1 MQDNKNKKDQID
13 NRNTEKNYQFYPP
26 YPYMEP
32 YIEDDEI
39 DLYELYLVL
48 KKRKKIIFK
57 TVLAFLIFA
66 ILYLVKTTPLYKA
79 SSTIVPLSLS
89 PTFSLASLAT
99 IASNFGVSISSRTS
113 QNILEAVL
121 NSRELREKVIEKV
134 NLMPYFY
141 NETALKKSFVY
152 KIKKSIKNLFH
163 IKTKPPTIHE
173 IADSTFKKYI
183 DISSDRKV
191 GTISINTYFKDPI
204 LAYKINIAVL
214 NITQD
219 IINKK
224 TFTLAKLERIYL
236 EKQLKQAEE
245 SLKKAEKAF
254 FDFVKKYEIMYGI
267 IDVKDQTSFTTNE
280 YANLKA
286 QLLSLQ
292 AKLKAMKEFYTSND
306 PKVKAVESQIA
317 FIKEKINKI
326 LKRKKENISPEI
338 PFMLTP
344 DLAKKYINLKRNLEI
359 AQTIYIILRKQYEI
373 AKIQEQKE
381 KIAFQVIDKPYVPSY
396 PAKPK
401 KKLIIIVA
409 LISGLFFGVFLAF
422 FKEWWENIKKEHENK
437 EVKT

>member
-48 KKRKKIIFK
+48 KKRKKIIFR

-79 SSTIVPLSLS
+79 SSTIVPLSSSSTSSLG
-89 PTFSLASLAT
+89 SLAALA
-99 IASNFGVSISSRTS
+99 SSFGVNLPGGSS
-113 QNILEAVL
+113 QDILEAVL
-121 NSRELREKVIEKV
+121 NSRELRKKVIEKL

-152 KIKKSIKNLFH
+152 KIKKSIKDFFH

-183 DISSDRKV
+183 DISSDKKL
-191 GTISINTYFKDPI
+191 GTININTYFKDPI
-204 LAYKINIAVL
+204 LAYKINLTIL

-224 TFTLAKLERIYL
+224 TFTLAKLQRIYL

-245 SLKKAEKAF
+245 NLKKTERAF
-254 FDFVKKYEIMYGI
+254 FDFAKKYGVM
-267 IDVKDQTSFTTNE
+267 DVKDQATFTTNE

-317 FIKEKINKI
+317 FIKEKINKL
-326 LKRKKENISPEI
+326 LKSEKENISPEI

-359 AQTIYIILRKQYEI
+359 AQTIYITLRKQYEI
-373 AKIQEQKE
+373 AKAQEQKE

-437 EVKT
+437 EVRT

>member
-1 MQDNKNKKDQID
+1 LQDNKNKKDQID

-48 KKRKKIIFK
+48 KKRKKIIFR

-79 SSTIVPLSLS
+79 SSTIVPLSSSSTSSLG
-89 PTFSLASLAT
+89 SLAALA
-99 IASNFGVSISSRTS
+99 SSFGVNLPGGSS
-113 QNILEAVL
+113 QDILEAVL
-121 NSRELREKVIEKV
+121 NSRELRKKVIEKL

-152 KIKKSIKNLFH
+152 KIKKSIKDFFH

-183 DISSDRKV
+183 DISSDKKL
-191 GTISINTYFKDPI
+191 GTININTYFKDPI
-204 LAYKINIAVL
+204 LAYKINLTIL

-224 TFTLAKLERIYL
+224 TFTLAKLQRIYL

-245 SLKKAEKAF
+245 NLKKTERAF
-254 FDFVKKYEIMYGI
+254 FDFAKKYGVM
-267 IDVKDQTSFTTNE
+267 DVKDQATFTTNE

-317 FIKEKINKI
+317 FIKEKINKL
-326 LKRKKENISPEI
+326 LKSEKENISPEI

-359 AQTIYIILRKQYEI
+359 AQTIYITLRKQYEI
-373 AKIQEQKE
+373 AKAQEQKE

-437 EVKT
+437 EVRT